1 MPYGWNPAFEEFRAT
16 HRGNGKESM
25 EQDDRLDRKSGLY
38 PQKMLETLL
47 DSEVLRAK
55 RYPGP
60 LSVIYLAL
68 RFEEHPSGE
77 VLESAC
83 EFLANMLHSG
93 LREVD
98 IPGHY
103 QGNYMVVMPESDA
116 EGARKAAQRLVD
128 KFQGKQVTREL
139 KEYGVSICAG
149 VSSHPGGEGISAVEL
164 LSRASMAL
172 WEAHR
177 RGPQNLVV
185 YDEIQGE
192 GRKQ

>member
-1 MPYGWNPAFEEFRAT
+1 
-16 HRGNGKESM
+16 M
-25 EQDDRLDRKSGLY
+25 EQDARLDKESGLF

-60 LSVIYLAL
+60 VSILYIGL
-68 RFEEHPSGE
+68 RFDENPSSE
-77 VLESAC
+77 ILESARA
-83 EFLANMLHSG
+83 FLANMLQSG

-103 QGNYMVVMPESDA
+103 QGNYIVVMPESDL

-139 KEYGVSICAG
+139 IEYGVSICAG
-149 VSSHPGGEGISAVEL
+149 VASHPGGEGISTVEL

-177 RGPQNLVV
+177 RGPRNLVV
-185 YDEIQGE
+185 FDEIKGGNRPQ
-192 GRKQ
+192 

>member
-1 MPYGWNPAFEEFRAT
+1 
-16 HRGNGKESM
+16 M
-25 EQDDRLDRKSGLY
+25 EQEARLDKETGLY
-38 PQKMLETLL
+38 PQKMLESLL

-60 LSVIYLAL
+60 ISVLYIGL
-68 RFEEHPSGE
+68 RFDENPSKDI
-77 VLESAC
+77 LESAQS
-83 EFLANMLHSG
+83 FLADILHSG

-98 IPGHY
+98 MPGHY
-103 QGNYMVVMPESDA
+103 QGNYLVVMPESDA

-139 KEYGVSICAG
+139 REYAVSICAG
-149 VSSHPGGEGISAVEL
+149 VASHPGGEGISTVEL

-177 RGPQNLVV
+177 RGPRNLVMFE
-185 YDEIQGE
+185 EIKSG
-192 GRKQ
+192 GMKQ

>member
-1 MPYGWNPAFEEFRAT
+1 
-16 HRGNGKESM
+16 M
-25 EQDDRLDRKSGLY
+25 EQDARLDKETGLY
-38 PQKMLETLL
+38 PQKMLESLL

-60 LSVIYLAL
+60 VSILYIGL
-68 RFEEHPSGE
+68 RFDENPSGE
-77 VLESAC
+77 ILDSARS
-83 EFLANMLHSG
+83 FLADMLQTG

-103 QGNYMVVMPESDA
+103 QGNYMVVMPESDV
-116 EGARKAAQRLVD
+116 EGARRAAQRLVE

-139 KEYGVSICAG
+139 HEYGVSVCAG
-149 VSSHPGGEGISAVEL
+149 VASHPGGDGISSTEL
-164 LSRASMAL
+164 LSRASVAL

-185 YDEIQGE
+185 FDEIKGGSRTQ
-192 GRKQ
+192 